1 MLEHSEWRSWADGS
15 GATLRTRIFCGRQF
29 AHFQDLG
36 YVEKLE
42 SGKWLASVRKI
53 PGDLGGFK
61 EETFKTQKQA
71 VAWTEA
77 QWATFEKDAEVT
89 KK

>member
-1 MLEHSEWRSWADGS
+1 MLLEHSEWRSWADGR
-15 GATLRTRIFCGRQF
+15 GATLRTRIYCGQQF
-29 AHFQDLG
+29 SHFQDLG

-42 SGKWLASVRKI
+42 SGQWIAAVRKI
-53 PGDLGGFK
+53 PGPAGDFK

-77 QWATFEKDAEVT
+77 QWEMFEAGNA
-89 KK
+89 